1 MSRRTPAHLIPV
13 VAWLLLLA
21 CGSVQAE
28 FGDCLFID
36 DFEYP
41 GTDVAEAR
49 DAVQVHNCA
58 RRTVTPAPSTPLVP
72 LTWSNAIA
80 TVAQSYADGCHYAHS
95 GNAGYG
101 ENIYAGAG
109 FTPTMS
115 KATTEWIS
123 EEPSYVYA
131 TNTCVEPPPPV
142 GSGTCGHYKQVV
154 WDITT
159 QVGCA
164 KTFCTQNT
172 PFGPTFPNWYLIVC
186 NYLPPGNDGGRPY

>member
-80 TVAQSYADGCHYAHS
+80 TVAQSYAKGCNPAHS
-95 GNAGYG
+95 QNPSYG
-101 ENIYAGAG
+101 ENIYYAAG
-109 FTPTMS
+109 FTPTLS
-115 KATTEWIS
+115 DAVDEWLGEQPFYI
-123 EEPSYVYA
+123 YA
-131 TNTCVEPPPPV
+131 TNSCLLLPPL
-142 GSGTCGHYKQVV
+142 SCGHYTQVV
-154 WDITT
+154 WDETT
-159 QVGCA
+159 QVGCG
-164 KTFCTQNT
+164 KTFCTQNS
-172 PFGPTFPNWYLIVC
+172 PWPDFPEWYLIVC
-186 NYLPPGNDGGRPY
+186 NYQPPGNDGGRPY